1 MHTHR
6 IAVACLLCLC
16 ILAPLAGASTQTDLD
31 QAAKQKQV
39 AFVLV
44 SEPGSTGLEQAR
56 DLIRQAMEKVKK
68 STLIE
73 LDRSA
78 TANAEL
84 VTKYR
89 LTGAPLPLVLV
100 AARNGALAGGLP
112 VAQATVERLVAFVPS
127 PKKAELLQNLQSGKA
142 VLLCASRK
150 DMSARAAA
158 LANCATACVQSSG
171 QCVLVE
177 IEMDDPAEAAFL
189 TSLKV
194 NSAATEPTI
203 LVVNTSGQISGSYT
217 GAAEPG
223 ELVAA
228 SVKKAGGCAPGACAP
243 GAKSCGP
250 VKQGS

>member
-1 MHTHR
+1 MHAR
-6 IAVACLLCLC
+6 IAVACLLSLCL
-16 ILAPLAGASTQTDLD
+16 LAPLAGASTQTDLD
-31 QAAKQKQV
+31 QAAKQQRV
-39 AFVLV
+39 AFILV
-44 SEPGSTGLEQAR
+44 SEPGSTGLEPAR
-56 DLIRQAMEKVKK
+56 DLIRQAMAKVEK

-78 TANAEL
+78 VANAEL

-150 DMSARAAA
+150 GMSARAAA

-171 QCVLVE
+171 QCVVVE

>member
-1 MHTHR
+1 MHTR

-16 ILAPLAGASTQTDLD
+16 TLAPLAGAATQADLD
-31 QAAKQKQV
+31 QAVKQQRV
-39 AFVLV
+39 AFILV
-44 SEPGSTGLEQAR
+44 SEPGTLGLEPAR
-56 DLIRQAMEKVKK
+56 DMIRQAMAKVDKA
-68 STLIE
+68 TLIE

-78 TANAEL
+78 AGNAEL

-89 LTGAPLPLVLV
+89 LTGTPLPLILV
-100 AARNGALAGGLP
+100 AARNGALGGGLP
-112 VAQATVERLVAFVPS
+112 AAQATVERLVALVPS
-127 PKKAELLQNLQSGKA
+127 PKKAELLQNLQGGNA
-142 VLLCASRK
+142 VILCASRQG
-150 DMSARAAA
+150 MSARAAA

-194 NSAATEPTI
+194 SPTATEPTI

-217 GAAEPG
+217 GAADPG

-243 GAKSCGP
+243 GAKGCGP
-250 VKQGS
+250 VKSGS